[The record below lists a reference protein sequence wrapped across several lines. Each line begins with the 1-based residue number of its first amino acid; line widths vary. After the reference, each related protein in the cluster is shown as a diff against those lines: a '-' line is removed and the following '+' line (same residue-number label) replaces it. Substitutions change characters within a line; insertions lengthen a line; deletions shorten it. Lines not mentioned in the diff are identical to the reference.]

1 MSLKRQL
8 AAIMFTDI
16 VGYTALMGSDEES
29 ALELLRTSRAIHKE
43 AIGKYRGKWLKEMGD
58 GVLAQFSSAVDAVQ
72 CALEIQKN
80 ARGLGGKIRIG
91 IHLGDVTIE
100 NEDVFGDG
108 VNIASRIQSIADP
121 GGIYVTESIHN
132 AIRSQAGI
140 HTMFLGEVGL
150 KNVAYLVKTYFLVG
164 DFLPRPDKAKLK
176 ELLHT
181 PDKQK
186 SRPLIIGL
194 GIIILASFS
203 IFWWIT
209 VNKEEDIRSLV
220 VLPVE
225 NLTGNPEVDFY
236 TEGIHDAI
244 NNEIGKIS
252 VLRVLSTRTS
262 LKYRESNLSI
272 PEIARELDVEGVIE
286 TSLLR
291 VGDSIRIRVK
301 LIRAVPEERQI
312 WSQDFSRDIPH
323 ILSLYGDVASGIARE
338 LNIQLTTEQVF
349 RLVSKQEVIPQA
361 YEAYLRGMSYWYK
374 LTKEDLD
381 HALRYFELAS
391 EIDPNYAPAY
401 SGVAM
406 VWGARIQQ
414 GIMPGTEAIP
424 KLKSLLIKALE
435 LDSTLTEVHYSL
447 ALFNTWWYW
456 DWERAATAFKK
467 TIELN
472 PNHAGV
478 RAFYSHYLNIV
489 GKPGEAIAQIEK
501 GLDVDPV
508 NPLFQ
513 SMYGM
518 DLNYARKFDQAIVL
532 LNNTLEKTPNDPNA
546 LSTLRS
552 AYHNHKEFDKA
563 YETFVRSYEVRN
575 DEEAVLALKAGYVEG
590 DYPLALTR
598 LAELLIARSEFQYV
612 TPWRIGTLYTRA
624 GKNDAAVR
632 YLSMAYDDHDANM
645 PYINIDPI
653 FDDLKSHPGF
663 QELLA
668 KMDFPNPR

>member
-1 MSLKRQL
+1 M
-8 AAIMFTDI
+8 
-16 VGYTALMGSDEES
+16 
-29 ALELLRTSRAIHKE
+29 
-43 AIGKYRGKWLKEMGD
+43 
-58 GVLAQFSSAVDAVQ
+58 
-72 CALEIQKN
+72 
-80 ARGLGGKIRIG
+80 
-91 IHLGDVTIE
+91 
-100 NEDVFGDG
+100 
-108 VNIASRIQSIADP
+108 
-121 GGIYVTESIHN
+121 
-132 AIRSQAGI
+132 
-140 HTMFLGEVGL
+140 
-150 KNVAYLVKTYFLVG
+150 
-164 DFLPRPDKAKLK
+164 
-176 ELLHT
+176 
-181 PDKQK
+181 
-186 SRPLIIGL
+186 
-194 GIIILASFS
+194 
-203 IFWWIT
+203 
-209 VNKEEDIRSLV
+209 
-220 VLPVE
+220 
-225 NLTGNPEVDFY
+225 
-236 TEGIHDAI
+236 
-244 NNEIGKIS
+244 
-252 VLRVLSTRTS
+252 
-262 LKYRESNLSI
+262 
-272 PEIARELDVEGVIE
+272 
-286 TSLLR
+286 
-291 VGDSIRIRVK
+291 
-301 LIRAVPEERQI
+301 
-312 WSQDFSRDIPH
+312 
-323 ILSLYGDVASGIARE
+323 ASGIARE
-338 LNIQLTTEQVF
+338 LNIQMTTEQAF
-349 RLVSKQEVIPQA
+349 RLVSRQEVIPQA

-381 HALRYFELAS
+381 HALRYFELAR

-435 LDSTLTEVHYSL
+435 LDSNLTEVHYSL

-478 RAFYSHYLNIV
+478 RAYYSHYLNIV
-489 GKPGEAIAQIEK
+489 GKPVEAILQIEK
-501 GLDVDPV
+501 ALDLDPF

-513 SMYGM
+513 AMYGM
-518 DLNYARKFDQAIVL
+518 DLNYARKFDQAIEL
-532 LNNTLEKTPNDPNA
+532 LNNTLGNAPGDPTA

-552 AYHNHKEFDKA
+552 AYHNNKEFDKA
-563 YETFVRSYEVRN
+563 YETFVRAYEVRN

-590 DYPLALTR
+590 DYPLALTL